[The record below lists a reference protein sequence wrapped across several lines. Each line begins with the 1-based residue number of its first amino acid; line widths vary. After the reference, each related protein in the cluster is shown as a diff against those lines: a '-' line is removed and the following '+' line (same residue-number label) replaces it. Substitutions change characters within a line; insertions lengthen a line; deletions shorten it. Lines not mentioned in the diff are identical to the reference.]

1 MRPTGNRTV
10 ASPLAIFDFP
20 PIQRVGG
27 CHPSGNRVE
36 LRLVADNSADR
47 NMGTA
52 NLTDLTR
59 FKRDLVHYLPRL
71 RRFALTLT
79 RNSDD
84 GDDLV
89 QIVCERAILKVEQW
103 QEGTRLDSWLY
114 TMMRNMWISEIRKRK
129 VRMGRGQVDAGESPE
144 LVTNVGPA
152 DQTYGN
158 QLMAIV
164 KSLPK
169 GLSSVLLLVSVE
181 GHSYREAA
189 DILDIPIGTVMSRM
203 SKARQVMKAR
213 LAETAQLVTP

>member
-1 MRPTGNRTV
+1 M
-10 ASPLAIFDFP
+10 
-20 PIQRVGG
+20 
-27 CHPSGNRVE
+27 
-36 LRLVADNSADR
+36 
-47 NMGTA
+47 
-52 NLTDLTR
+52 TDLVQ
-59 FKRDLVHYLPRL
+59 FKKDLVQYLPRL

-79 RNSDD
+79 RNADD

-89 QIVCERAILKVEQW
+89 QVVCERAILKRDQW

-129 VRMGRGQVDAGESPE
+129 VRMGEGQVDAEESAE
-144 LVTNVGPA
+144 LVTHVGPA

-158 QLMAIV
+158 QLMVIV
-164 KSLPK
+164 KSLPE

-189 DILDIPIGTVMSRM
+189 DILEIPIGTVMSRM

-213 LAETAQLVTP
+213 LAETAKTVTP